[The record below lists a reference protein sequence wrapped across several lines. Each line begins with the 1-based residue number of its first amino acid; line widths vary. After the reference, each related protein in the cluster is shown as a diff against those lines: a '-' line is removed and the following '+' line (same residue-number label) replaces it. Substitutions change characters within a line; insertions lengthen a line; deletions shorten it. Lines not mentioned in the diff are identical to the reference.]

1 MPRYPATDRRAG
13 YDLICFDSGGRERR
27 DDPDGLMSDL
37 VLRTLAADDS
47 GVTDV
52 FVLSHG
58 WMGDVPA
65 AKVQYDGWVEAM
77 SRCHADLARARQAR
91 PGFKPHVVGV
101 HWPSLPWGD
110 ESIGD
115 ATAFDVPGD
124 GAAAPADPV
133 AALVDDYAA
142 RIADTPAA
150 RDALRRIALGG
161 MEDVEPDSLPPDVA
175 AVYRQLN
182 LETQLGIGGAGA
194 GPGGDRSGF
203 DPEAVYQALR
213 EDAPSFGLFGL
224 GGIFGVLRTLSFWR
238 MKDRARWFGESA
250 GASLLARMMQAAP
263 RNLRFH
269 LMGHSFGCIVA
280 SAALAGPRGRGHLA
294 RPVESLSL
302 VQGALSIWSYCD
314 DIPATPGQPGYF
326 YKVLADRRVR
336 GPVVATQ
343 SVFDSATGKW
353 YPLGAGVA
361 RQVAFAAPGE
371 LPKYGAVGS
380 HGIRGP
386 GTNAADVPI
395 LPADGDYRF
404 EPGKVYNLEASGV
417 IRDGTGRG
425 GAHGDICHPELAHA
439 VWQAALVTA

>member
-1 MPRYPATDRRAG
+1 MPRFAATDRRMG
-13 YDLICFDSGGRERR
+13 YDLVCFDSRGGERT

-37 VLRTLAADDS
+37 ILRTIAPDDS
-47 GVTDV
+47 GITDV
-52 FVLSHG
+52 FLICHG

-65 AKVQYDGWVEAM
+65 ARAQYDRWLGAM
-77 SRCHADLARARQAR
+77 AACPADLARMRQAR
-91 PGFKPHVVGV
+91 PGFKPHVVGI
-101 HWPSLPWGD
+101 HWPSMPWGD
-110 ESIGD
+110 ESFGEGGSF
-115 ATAFDVPGD
+115 AVPID
-124 GAAAPADPV
+124 GVPAADPV
-133 AALVDDYAA
+133 EAFVDDYAS

-150 RDALRRIALGG
+150 RDAIRRIVTGA
-161 MEDVEPDSLPPDVA
+161 MDDVEPETLSPDVA
-175 AVYRQLN
+175 AAYRQLN
-182 LETQLGIGGAGA
+182 LEADLGIGGVGA

-203 DPEAVYQALR
+203 DPEGVYQSLR
-213 EDAPSFGLFGL
+213 EDAPSFGLFSG

-238 MKDRARWFGESA
+238 MKDRARWFGEA
-250 GASLLARMMQAAP
+250 VGATLLARMMQAAP

-280 SAALAGPRGRGHLA
+280 SATLAGPKGRGRVA
-294 RPVESLSL
+294 RPVDSLAL

-336 GPVVATQ
+336 GPVLATQ
-343 SVFDSATGKW
+343 SVFDTATGKW

-371 LPKYGAVGS
+371 LPKYGAVGT

-386 GTNAADVPI
+386 GTNAADVSV

-404 EPGKVYNLEASGV
+404 EPGRVYNLEASDV
-417 IRDGTGRG
+417 IKTGDGRG
-425 GAHGDICHPELAHA
+425 GAHSDVCHPELAHA
-439 VWQAALVTA
+439 VWQAAMATAG

>member
-1 MPRYPATDRRAG
+1 MPRFRATDRRVG
-13 YDLICFDSGGRERR
+13 YDLICFDSGGNERT
-27 DDPDGLMSDL
+27 DDPDGLLSDL
-37 VLRTLAADDS
+37 ILRTLAADDS
-47 GVTDV
+47 GITDV
-52 FVLSHG
+52 FLLSHG

-65 AKVQYDGWVEAM
+65 ARAQYDAWVEAM
-77 SRCHADLARARQAR
+77 TGCQADFSRARQTR
-91 PGFKPHVVGV
+91 PGFKPHVVGI

-115 ATAFDVPGD
+115 ATAFDVPAD
-124 GAAAPADPV
+124 GTAAAADPV
-133 AALVDDYAA
+133 AALVDDFAA

-150 RDALRRIALGG
+150 RDALRRIALSG
-161 MEDVEPDSLPPDVA
+161 MENVEPDSLSADLVA
-175 AVYRQLN
+175 AYRQLN
-182 LETQLGIGGAGA
+182 LEADLGIGGAGA

-238 MKDRARWFGESA
+238 MKDRARWFGETA
-250 GASLLARMMQAAP
+250 GATMLARMMQAAP

-269 LMGHSFGCIVA
+269 LMGHGFGCIVM
-280 SAALAGPRGRGHLA
+280 SATLAGPRGRGHLA
-294 RPVESLSL
+294 RPVESLAL
-302 VQGALSIWSYCD
+302 IQGALSIWSYCD
-314 DIPATPGQPGYF
+314 DIPSVPGQPGYF
-326 YKVLADRRVR
+326 HKVLADRRVR
-336 GPVVATQ
+336 GPVLATQ

-371 LPKYGAVGS
+371 LPKFGAVGS

-386 GTNAADVPI
+386 GTNATDISI
-395 LPADGDYRF
+395 LPATGDYRF
-404 EPGKVYNLEASGV
+404 EPGKVYNLESSEV
-417 IRDGTGRG
+417 IKNGSGRG
-425 GAHGDICHPELAHA
+425 GAHNDICHPEMAHA